1 MRESAPPLSE
11 LPEEQRNEIA
21 RAEAV
26 LLHAEP
32 GGPAVWRLSLYSTV
46 STHPLAS
53 DDFDFTGEFFDEGVE
68 LVSGLLGSAGLVYLA
83 PFQSD
88 PDGTRHVA
96 MTMPRD

>member
-1 MRESAPPLSE
+1 MSETTPPLSE
-11 LPEEQRNEIA
+11 LPEEQRSEIA

-26 LLHAEP
+26 LLHSEP
-32 GGPAVWRLSLYSTV
+32 GSPATWRLSLYSTA
-46 STHPLAS
+46 STHPLATE
-53 DDFDFTGEFFDEGVE
+53 DFVFAGEFFEEGVD
-68 LVSGLLGSAGLVYLA
+68 LVSGLLGSAGLVYLP

>member
-1 MRESAPPLSE
+1 MSETAPPLSD
-11 LPEEQRNEIA
+11 LPDEQRSEIV

-32 GGPAVWRLSLYSTV
+32 ASPATWRLSLYSTA
-46 STHPLAS
+46 STQPVAGE
-53 DDFDFTGEFFDEGVE
+53 DFVFTGEFFEEGVD
-68 LVSGLLGSAGLVYLA
+68 LVSGLLGSAGLVYLP

-96 MTMPRD
+96 MTMLRD